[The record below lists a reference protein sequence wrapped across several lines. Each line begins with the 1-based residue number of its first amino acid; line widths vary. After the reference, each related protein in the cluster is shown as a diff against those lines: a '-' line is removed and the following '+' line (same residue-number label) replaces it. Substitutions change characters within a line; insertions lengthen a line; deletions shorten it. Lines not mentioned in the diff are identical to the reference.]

1 MPFKRSVSQL
11 GFVDLEHRSA
21 PRAFAKRPTSLREIS
36 AAGQELGI
44 DVFFTPQYMWLA
56 EEYLSAKL
64 PSEWSQVFDQQHQ
77 AYYYYHS
84 ETGESS
90 WENPQI
96 DYYRTQFQKQQS
108 KDEQQGATVLG
119 MAKRRLSVHLASIE
133 KDAPPQGIAEGSIV
147 RPRTAEY
154 NNAAADGGSGK
165 TAAKNRMKNL
175 KKKLKKAGQVAAV
188 SMKVK
193 KGNSALRGD
202 GDIYTPKMF
211 EELCQ
216 YLNIHIVD
224 RDPTKVETH
233 LVHLALEY
241 LDRVHSGKKQKTKQ
255 KLLNFCSFA
264 SP

>member
-44 DVFFTPQYMWLA
+44 DVLFTPQYMWLA

-64 PSEWSQVFDQQHQ
+64 PAEWSQVFDQQHQ
-77 AYYYYHS
+77 AYYYYNGKTH
-84 ETGESS
+84 ETS
-90 WENPQI
+90 WENPFQT
-96 DYYRTQFQKQQS
+96 YYSSQFQKQQQ
-108 KDEQQGATVLG
+108 KDEEQGATVLG
-119 MAKRRLSVHLASIE
+119 MATRRLSVIE
-133 KDAPPQGIAEGSIV
+133 RKKSTLDPPPTGITEGAIV

-154 NNAAADGGSGK
+154 AGGSG
-165 TAAKNRMKNL
+165 AAGGDAGGCGGGGGSGGASTKERMN
-175 KKKLKKAGQVAAV
+175 KLKKLGKKAGKAAM
-188 SMKVK
+188 SMRVK

-202 GDIYTPKMF
+202 GDVYTPKMF

-224 RDPTKVETH
+224 RDPNKVETF
-233 LVHLALEY
+233 LVHHALEY
-241 LDRVHSGKKQKTKQ
+241 LDR
-255 KLLNFCSFA
+255 
-264 SP
+264 